1 MLRFLLGLILGAL
14 LGTYIAS
21 AYPHQL
27 HRVMAQIGPGSSLP
41 SANETRDKSHT
52 QFP

>member
-27 HRVMAQIGPGSSLP
+27 HNVMAQIGPSS
-41 SANETRDKSHT
+41 
-52 QFP
+52 